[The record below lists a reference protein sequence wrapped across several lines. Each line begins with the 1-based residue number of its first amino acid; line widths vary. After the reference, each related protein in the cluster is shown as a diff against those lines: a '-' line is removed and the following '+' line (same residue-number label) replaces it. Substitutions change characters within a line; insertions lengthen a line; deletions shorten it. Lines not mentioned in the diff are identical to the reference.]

1 MAKKA
6 SRDSEGID
14 PKLVKCKYCEG
25 TLDTAHRKLSSKKRV
40 GERLTFWGGR
50 EFIAT
55 KVFQIQCPASD
66 CGKKYSVRIKGSDWL
81 YK

>member
-1 MAKKA
+1 MAKKMA
-6 SRDSEGID
+6 RDSEQLD
-14 PKLVKCKYCEG
+14 SKLTKCKYCDGPIE
-25 TLDTAHRKLSSKKRV
+25 APNRKLSSKKKV

-55 KVFQIQCPASD
+55 KVFKVQCPKSD